1 MLCENMGLIRRH
13 VHCRVI
19 KGCPRLERL
28 LAAANMKRQS
38 PLFTPRLI
46 ISLKV
51 TEAAFPGRAVCVALC
66 HINFIIFTC
75 SNKGY
80 AEKDGFSQN
89 HPSEAPKDGRQEAEP
104 LPQECLQVQSRF
116 NSLDSSGT
124 GYHRNQARTHRPLS
138 RDVEQSLGG
147 GSKWACWD
155 RDPLRTVVT
164 EDFSTGQRLE
174 VLTPTRL

>member
-13 VHCRVI
+13 AHCSVI
-19 KGCPRLERL
+19 KGCPCSERL
-28 LAAANMKRQS
+28 LAAANVKRQS

-51 TEAAFPGRAVCVALC
+51 TEAAFPGRAVCLALC

-89 HPSEAPKDGRQEAEP
+89 HPSEALKDGRQEAEP
-104 LPQECLQVQSRF
+104 LPQDCLQVQSRF
-116 NSLDSSGT
+116 NSSDSSGT
-124 GYHRNQARTHRPLS
+124 GCRRIQAWTHRPLS
-138 RDVEQSLGG
+138 RDMEQSLGG
-147 GSKWACWD
+147 GSKWAM
-155 RDPLRTVVT
+155 L
-164 EDFSTGQRLE
+164 GQRPLQNCGHRGLQSHRSE
-174 VLTPTRL
+174 A